1 MSSVLWS
8 FAVPHFFMSYGISD
22 HSAVHEIRDTSRVM
36 AKGNRMQAFWASV
49 ANLKRPQMK
58 EASTQ
63 TVETVEP
70 GFRGEVEGAGGGGGV
85 KIISPRS
92 EVGEPDLEEIIR
104 KLEAGHW
111 RSPVTQIKKAFC
123 DISNSMANGP
133 PSVVAGVSSDS
144 ESELASTA
152 SLQ

>member
-1 MSSVLWS
+1 
-8 FAVPHFFMSYGISD
+8 
-22 HSAVHEIRDTSRVM
+22 M
-36 AKGNRMQAFWASV
+36 AKGKRMEAFWASV

-63 TVETVEP
+63 TVEP

-133 PSVVAGVSSDS
+133 PSVGS

-152 SLQ
+152 SYPGDLVPDLM

>member
-1 MSSVLWS
+1 
-8 FAVPHFFMSYGISD
+8 
-22 HSAVHEIRDTSRVM
+22 M

-85 KIISPRS
+85 KIITPRS
-92 EVGEPDLEEIIR
+92 EVEEPDLEEIIT

-111 RSPVTQIKKAFC
+111 RIPVTQSKK
-123 DISNSMANGP
+123 SLSL
-133 PSVVAGVSSDS
+133 VAEVSSG
-144 ESELASTA
+144 SELASSTA
-152 SLQ
+152 SYNGP

>member
-1 MSSVLWS
+1 
-8 FAVPHFFMSYGISD
+8 
-22 HSAVHEIRDTSRVM
+22 M
-36 AKGNRMQAFWASV
+36 AKGKSMEAFWASV

-63 TVETVEP
+63 TVEP
-70 GFRGEVEGAGGGGGV
+70 GLRGEVEGAGGAV

-104 KLEAGHW
+104 KLQAGHW
-111 RSPVTQIKKAFC
+111 RSPVTQIKKSFC

-133 PSVVAGVSSDS
+133 PSVVAEVSSGS
-144 ESELASTA
+144 ESELASSTA
-152 SLQ
+152 SYNGP

>member
-1 MSSVLWS
+1 
-8 FAVPHFFMSYGISD
+8 
-22 HSAVHEIRDTSRVM
+22 M
-36 AKGNRMQAFWASV
+36 AKGKRMEAFWASV

-63 TVETVEP
+63 TVEQ
-70 GFRGEVEGAGGGGGV
+70 
-85 KIISPRS
+85 
-92 EVGEPDLEEIIR
+92 EPDLELEEIIL

-111 RSPVTQIKKAFC
+111 RSPVTQIKKSFC

-133 PSVVAGVSSDS
+133 PSVVAEVSSGS

-152 SLQ
+152 SYPGP

>member
-1 MSSVLWS
+1 
-8 FAVPHFFMSYGISD
+8 
-22 HSAVHEIRDTSRVM
+22 M
-36 AKGNRMQAFWASV
+36 AKGKSMEAFWASV

-63 TVETVEP
+63 TVEQ
-70 GFRGEVEGAGGGGGV
+70 
-85 KIISPRS
+85 
-92 EVGEPDLEEIIR
+92 EPDLEEIIR
-104 KLEAGHW
+104 KLQAGDW
-111 RSPVTQIKKAFC
+111 RSPVAQIKKAFC

-133 PSVVAGVSSDS
+133 PSVVAEVSSDS

>member
-85 KIISPRS
+85 KIITPRS
-92 EVGEPDLEEIIR
+92 EVEEPDLEEIIT

-111 RSPVTQIKKAFC
+111 RIPVTQSKK
-123 DISNSMANGP
+123 SLSL
-133 PSVVAGVSSDS
+133 VAEASCGS
-144 ESELASTA
+144 ESDIASSTA
-152 SLQ
+152 SDNGP